1 MSGWTWLDYDV
12 FKDFDQDT
20 DEGVIAMENEQD
32 RREKLIVPIVARINA
47 MQKEQDNENLIHGM
61 RYGYYDDQE
70 CYEPEYDSEEEAELA
85 RIMNK
90 SRDDAKQ
97 AAFDAEMNSLLDSLN
112 ELGAR
117 MMRPYEHWNE
127 DEKLMEYLERDRG
140 YDY

>member
-1 MSGWTWLDYDV
+1 MSGWTWLDGV

-20 DEGVIAMENEQD
+20 DEDFIAMEKD
-32 RREKLIVPIVARINA
+32 KREKLIAPIVARINV
-47 MQKEQDNENLIHGM
+47 MQKEQDNENLMHGM
-61 RYGYYDDQE
+61 RYGYPDDQE